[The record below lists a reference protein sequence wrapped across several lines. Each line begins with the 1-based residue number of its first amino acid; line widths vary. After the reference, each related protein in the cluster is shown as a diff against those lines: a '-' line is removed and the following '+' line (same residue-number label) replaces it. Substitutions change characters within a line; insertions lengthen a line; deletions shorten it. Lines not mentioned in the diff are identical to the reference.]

1 MSGGTM
7 EKHSDNQIMSELK
20 SFTDKDKA
28 LRHLMITLEAVND
41 RLKESESLKTNFLSN
56 IRNEINNPLTAIM
69 GLSQQ
74 IMEGSVRDFNII
86 LKNAR
91 IIFSEAFDLD
101 FQLRNI
107 FIAAEIEAGE
117 SSFCASNV
125 DINALMQNT
134 MTAFGHKANQKNIS
148 LIYSHKSLYISDENH
163 IFMTDPEKLRLIVSN
178 LLNNAIEFS
187 TDKAKVEL
195 ETKRNGKNLIFSI
208 RDYGIGF
215 HMDNEKIIFERF
227 RQLDTGTRRTHRG
240 HGLGLSITKDLTEL
254 FGGTISVESAEGR
267 GSFFIVSIPEL
278 EPETQTDVCSD
289 DGNVFIF

>member
-1 MSGGTM
+1 M
-7 EKHSDNQIMSELK
+7 EKHSDNPIMSGLK
-20 SFTDKDKA
+20 NFTDKDKA
-28 LRHLMITLEAVND
+28 LRHLMTTLEAVND

-74 IMEGSVRDFNII
+74 IMEGTIPDLNII
-86 LKNAR
+86 EKTAG

-117 SSFCASNV
+117 SSLCASNV
-125 DINALMQNT
+125 NIDAFVQNT
-134 MTAFGHKANQKNIS
+134 MNAFGHKADQKRIS
-148 LIYSHKSLYISDENH
+148 LIYSPKSSHIPDERH
-163 IFMTDPEKLRLIVSN
+163 IFKTDPEKLRLIISN
-178 LLNNAIEFS
+178 LLNNAVEFS
-187 TDKAKVEL
+187 PDKAKVEL

-215 HMDNEKIIFERF
+215 HMDNEKLIFERF
-227 RQLDTGTRRTHRG
+227 RQLDTGARRTHRG
-240 HGLGLSITKDLTEL
+240 HGLGLSITKDIIEL
-254 FGGTISVESAEGR
+254 FGGTISVESAEGK

-278 EPETQTDVCSD
+278 EPETQTNAFSD

>member
-1 MSGGTM
+1 M
-7 EKHSDNQIMSELK
+7 EKHSDNPIMSELK

-28 LRHLMITLEAVND
+28 LRRLMTTLEAVND

-74 IMEGSVRDFNII
+74 IMEGTIPDLNII
-86 LKNAR
+86 EKTAG

-117 SSFCASNV
+117 SSLCASNV
-125 DINALMQNT
+125 NIDAFVHNT
-134 MTAFGHKANQKNIS
+134 MNAFGHKAHQKRIS
-148 LIYSHKSLYISDENH
+148 LIYSPKSSHISDERH
-163 IFMTDPEKLRLIVSN
+163 IFKTDPEKLRLIISN
-178 LLNNAIEFS
+178 LLNNAVEFS
-187 TDKAKVEL
+187 PDKAKVEL

-215 HMDNEKIIFERF
+215 HMDNEKLIFERF
-227 RQLDTGTRRTHRG
+227 RQLDTGARRTHRG
-240 HGLGLSITKDLTEL
+240 HGLGLSITKDIIEL
-254 FGGTISVESAEGR
+254 FGGTISVESAEGK

-278 EPETQTDVCSD
+278 EPETQTNAFSD